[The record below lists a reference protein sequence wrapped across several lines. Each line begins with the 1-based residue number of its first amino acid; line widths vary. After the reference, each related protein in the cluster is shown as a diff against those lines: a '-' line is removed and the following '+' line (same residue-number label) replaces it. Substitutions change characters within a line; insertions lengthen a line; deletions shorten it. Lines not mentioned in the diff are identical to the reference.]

1 MDMALYRHVYLKF
14 WKDDK
19 VMELF
24 SVEEKLLFLF
34 LLTNPNTTQIGVY
47 KILPK
52 EIAFMTG
59 FEEEEVSIM
68 LELFEKEY
76 KLIKYNKLTHEIA
89 IVHWA
94 RYNLN
99 KAGGKP
105 MMDCISSELS
115 RVEDV
120 SLLQVILD
128 HIKNEKIKQLYINV
142 INREKE
148 ESSKVKDEGEVI
160 YERPS
165 EEQLRRARELYKQ
178 V

>member
-1 MDMALYRHVYLKF
+1 MALYRHVYLKF

-128 HIKNEKIKQLYINV
+128 HIKNENIKKLYINA
-142 INREKE
+142 IRREKE

>member
-1 MDMALYRHVYLKF
+1 MALYRHVYLKF

-128 HIKNEKIKQLYINV
+128 HIRNEKIKQLYINA
-142 INREKE
+142 IRREKE
-148 ESSKVKDEGEVI
+148 ESSKVKNEGEVI

>member
-1 MDMALYRHVYLKF
+1 MALYRHVYLKF

-24 SVEEKLLFLF
+24 SLEEKLLFLF

-128 HIKNEKIKQLYINV
+128 HIKNENIKKLYINA
-142 INREKE
+142 IRREKE
-148 ESSKVKDEGEVI
+148 KSSQVKDEGEVI

>member
-1 MDMALYRHVYLKF
+1 MALYRHVYLKF

-120 SLLQVILD
+120 SLLEIILS
-128 HIKNEKIKQLYINV
+128 HIKNENIKKLYINA
-142 INREKE
+142 IRREKE
-148 ESSKVKDEGEVI
+148 ESSKVKNEGEVI

>member
-1 MDMALYRHVYLKF
+1 MALYRHVYLKF

-128 HIKNEKIKQLYINV
+128 HIKNENIKQLYINA
-142 INREKE
+142 IRREKG
-148 ESSKVKDEGEVI
+148 ESSKVKNEGEAI

>member
-1 MDMALYRHVYLKF
+1 MALYRHVYLKF

-68 LELFEKEY
+68 MELFEKEY

-128 HIKNEKIKQLYINV
+128 HIKNENIKKLYINA
-142 INREKE
+142 IRREKE
-148 ESSKVKDEGEVI
+148 KSSQVKDEGEVI

>member
-1 MDMALYRHVYLKF
+1 MALYRHVYLKF

-128 HIKNEKIKQLYINV
+128 HIRNENIKKLYINA
-142 INREKE
+142 IRREKE
-148 ESSKVKDEGEVI
+148 KSSKVKNEGEVI

>member
-1 MDMALYRHVYLKF
+1 MALYRHVYLKF

-142 INREKE
+142 IRREKG
-148 ESSKVKDEGEVI
+148 ESSKVKYEGEVI

-165 EEQLRRARELYKQ
+165 EEQLRKTRELYKQ

>member
-1 MDMALYRHVYLKF
+1 MALYRHVYLKF

-120 SLLQVILD
+120 SLLQVILSD
-128 HIKNEKIKQLYINV
+128 IKNEGIKKLYINA
-142 INREKE
+142 IRREKG

>member
-1 MDMALYRHVYLKF
+1 MALYRHVYLKF
-14 WKDDK
+14 WNDDK

-128 HIKNEKIKQLYINV
+128 HIKNENIKKLYINA
-142 INREKE
+142 IRREKE
-148 ESSKVKDEGEVI
+148 KSSKVKDEGEVI

>member
-1 MDMALYRHVYLKF
+1 MALYRHVYLKF

-142 INREKE
+142 IRREKG

-165 EEQLRRARELYKQ
+165 EEQLERARELYKQ

>member
-1 MDMALYRHVYLKF
+1 MALYRHVYLKF

-120 SLLQVILD
+120 SLLQVILSD
-128 HIKNEKIKQLYINV
+128 IKNENIKKLYINV
-142 INREKE
+142 IRREKE
-148 ESSKVKDEGEVI
+148 ESSKVENEGEVI

>member
-1 MDMALYRHVYLKF
+1 MALYRHVYLKF

-59 FEEEEVSIM
+59 FQEEEVSIM

-128 HIKNEKIKQLYINV
+128 HIKNENIKKLYINA
-142 INREKE
+142 IRREKE
-148 ESSKVKDEGEVI
+148 KSSQVKDEGEVI

>member
-1 MDMALYRHVYLKF
+1 MALYRHVYLKF

-52 EIAFMTG
+52 EIAFITG

-105 MMDCISSELS
+105 MMVCISSELS

-128 HIKNEKIKQLYINV
+128 HIRNEKIKQLYINA
-142 INREKE
+142 IRREKG
-148 ESSKVKDEGEVI
+148 ESSKVKNEGEVI

>member
-1 MDMALYRHVYLKF
+1 MALYRHVYLKF

-59 FEEEEVSIM
+59 IDEEEVSIM

-128 HIKNEKIKQLYINV
+128 HIKNEGIKKLYINA
-142 INREKE
+142 IRREKE
-148 ESSKVKDEGEVI
+148 KSSKVKNEGEVI

>member
-1 MDMALYRHVYLKF
+1 MALYRHVYLKF

-34 LLTNPNTTQIGVY
+34 LLTNPNTTEIGVY

-120 SLLQVILD
+120 SLLQVILSD
-128 HIKNEKIKQLYINV
+128 IKNEGIKKLYINA
-142 INREKE
+142 IKREKG
-148 ESSKVKDEGEVI
+148 ESSKVKDEGEVK

>member
-1 MDMALYRHVYLKF
+1 MALYRHVYLKF

-142 INREKE
+142 IRRGKG
-148 ESSKVKDEGEVI
+148 ESSKVENEGEVI

>member
-1 MDMALYRHVYLKF
+1 MALYRHVYLKF

-142 INREKE
+142 INKEKE
-148 ESSKVKDEGEVI
+148 EFSKVKDEGEVI

>member
-1 MDMALYRHVYLKF
+1 MALYRHVYLKF

-24 SVEEKLLFLF
+24 SVEEMLLFLF

-120 SLLQVILD
+120 SLLQVILSD
-128 HIKNEKIKQLYINV
+128 IKNEGIKKLYINA
-142 INREKE
+142 IKREE
-148 ESSKVKDEGEVI
+148 ESSKVKNEGEVI

>member
-1 MDMALYRHVYLKF
+1 MALYRHVYLKF

-120 SLLQVILD
+120 SLLQVVLD
-128 HIKNEKIKQLYINV
+128 HIRNEKIKQLYINA
-142 INREKE
+142 IRREKE

>member
-1 MDMALYRHVYLKF
+1 MALYRHVYLKF

-128 HIKNEKIKQLYINV
+128 HIKNENIKQLYINA
-142 INREKE
+142 IRREKG
-148 ESSKVKDEGEVI
+148 ESSKVKNEGEVI

>member
-1 MDMALYRHVYLKF
+1 MALYRHVYLKF

-120 SLLQVILD
+120 SLLEIILS
-128 HIKNEKIKQLYINV
+128 HIKNENIKKLYINA
-142 INREKE
+142 IRREKE
-148 ESSKVKDEGEVI
+148 KSSKVKDEGEVI

>member
-1 MDMALYRHVYLKF
+1 MALYRHVYLKF

-142 INREKE
+142 INREKG
-148 ESSKVKDEGEVI
+148 ESSKVENEGEVI

>member
-1 MDMALYRHVYLKF
+1 MALYRHVYLKF

-59 FEEEEVSIM
+59 IDEEEVSIM

-128 HIKNEKIKQLYINV
+128 HIKNENIKQLYINA
-142 INREKE
+142 IRREKG
-148 ESSKVKDEGEVI
+148 ESSKVKNEGEVI

>member
-1 MDMALYRHVYLKF
+1 MALYRHVYLKF

-128 HIKNEKIKQLYINV
+128 HIKNEKIKQLYINA
-142 INREKE
+142 IKREE

>member
-1 MDMALYRHVYLKF
+1 MALYRHVYLKF

-128 HIKNEKIKQLYINV
+128 HIKNENIKKLYINV
-142 INREKE
+142 IRREKE
-148 ESSKVKDEGEVI
+148 ESSKVENEGEVI

>member
-1 MDMALYRHVYLKF
+1 MALYRHVYLKF

-142 INREKE
+142 IKREKG

>member
-1 MDMALYRHVYLKF
+1 MALYRHVYLKF

-128 HIKNEKIKQLYINV
+128 HIKNEAIKKLYINA
-142 INREKE
+142 IKREE
-148 ESSKVKDEGEVI
+148 ESSKVENEGEVI

>member
-1 MDMALYRHVYLKF
+1 MALYRHVYLKF

-68 LELFEKEY
+68 LELFDKEY
-76 KLIKYNKLTHEIA
+76 KLIKYSKLTHEIA

-128 HIKNEKIKQLYINV
+128 HIKNENIKKLYINA
-142 INREKE
+142 IRREKG
-148 ESSKVKDEGEVI
+148 ESSKVKNEGEVI

>member
-1 MDMALYRHVYLKF
+1 MALYRHVYLKF

-47 KILPK
+47 KILPT

-120 SLLQVILD
+120 SLLQVILS
-128 HIKNEKIKQLYINV
+128 HMKNEIVKKLYINA
-142 INREKE
+142 ISREKGK
-148 ESSKVKDEGEVI
+148 SSKVKNEGEVI

>member
-1 MDMALYRHVYLKF
+1 MALYRHVYLKF

-128 HIKNEKIKQLYINV
+128 HIKNEKIKQLYINA
-142 INREKE
+142 IRREKE
-148 ESSKVKDEGEVI
+148 ESSKVKNEGEVI

>member
-1 MDMALYRHVYLKF
+1 MALYRHVYLKF

-142 INREKE
+142 IKREKG
-148 ESSKVKDEGEVI
+148 ESSKVKNEGEVI

>member
-1 MDMALYRHVYLKF
+1 MALYRHVYLKF

-128 HIKNEKIKQLYINV
+128 HIKNENIKQLYINA
-142 INREKE
+142 IRREKGE
-148 ESSKVKDEGEVI
+148 CSKVKNEGEVI

>member
-1 MDMALYRHVYLKF
+1 MALYRHVYLKF

-128 HIKNEKIKQLYINV
+128 HIKNEGIKKLYINV

-148 ESSKVKDEGEVI
+148 ESSKVKNEGEVI

>member
-1 MDMALYRHVYLKF
+1 MALYRHVYLKF

-105 MMDCISSELS
+105 MMDCISSELG

-142 INREKE
+142 IRREKG

>member
-1 MDMALYRHVYLKF
+1 MALYRHVYLKF

-19 VMELF
+19 VMEMF

-128 HIKNEKIKQLYINV
+128 HIRNEKIKQLYINV
-142 INREKE
+142 IRREKG

>member
-1 MDMALYRHVYLKF
+1 MALYRHVYLKF

-128 HIKNEKIKQLYINV
+128 HIKNEKIKQLYINA
-142 INREKE
+142 IRREKE
-148 ESSKVKDEGEVI
+148 KSSQVKDEGEVI

>member
-1 MDMALYRHVYLKF
+1 MALYRHVYLKF

-68 LELFEKEY
+68 MELFEKEY

-128 HIKNEKIKQLYINV
+128 DIKNEKIKKLYINV
-142 INREKE
+142 INREKG
-148 ESSKVKDEGEVI
+148 ESSNVKDEGEVI
-160 YERPS
+160 YEKPS